1 MNKNTIK
8 IALIAVLG
16 LSLTGVGVGGAV
28 AATTPPTNPSVGS
41 SSTSSPTTKVV
52 ETPGTEIAD
61 GAESTAPETPGTE
74 QPGAASDGNDGGHA
88 DANGVDVNHQGGA
101 NEK

>member
-1 MNKNTIK
+1 LT
-8 IALIAVLG
+8 ALI
-16 LSLTGVGVGGAV
+16 LSRRGRVDGTGDA
-28 AATTPPTNPSVGS
+28 
-41 SSTSSPTTKVV
+41 
-52 ETPGTEIAD
+52 
-61 GAESTAPETPGTE
+61 GTE